1 MAENF
6 ERAANARKKKLPS
19 MDCLIRQGN
28 DILEKRKKRRKPIH
42 YEYSTDPK
50 TGQRSCKNTY
60 NPKYYNR
67 DDTASSSRSKN
78 LEEHSDN
85 IFQEQEPP
93 EVSLLD
99 RESDMDVT
107 TNAVED
113 VTMNDILEEAKGLL
127 CNWKCGG
134 QQKKRT
140 WHERQNSLYESWEEV
155 RSSLIEVLLQTKFSI
170 GIFDELLCE
179 SCKDA
184 MAVIGCQDCIS
195 HRYVCGDCD
204 EENHK
209 NHPFHD
215 RDAILNGFHEPIPP
229 TASINSKLEWITV
242 ERSLP
247 FGDVICPTCLFPCNI
262 LYDEKGMGC
271 IAVTLK
277 GRFDISHTKYEC
289 KQCDNVISSTSPHV
303 LIQLG
308 FWPGTI
314 RDMTYVFHQDLFHFW
329 DNLQKIVPGISQNSF
344 VKSLEMFSIQ
354 KGRMGTINSKTFG
367 SSFREW
373 KYCQYELNKLRHINW
388 MECPACEQQQHSVHM
403 DGNMKLYRYKS
414 AGMKRDCYYGDA
426 FIASNEKVQ
435 HHLCKIYK
443 KGKEKVTDDS
453 KCGDSIWHA
462 AGNTLKKKKIV
473 DETGLEIAGCRHSVA
488 QHAVSMN
495 TEKCMAMHIICK
507 RNITFVVQHNS
518 SGMMSS
524 ASIGLG
530 CVIWGGRWQDG
541 ASATTG
547 EEVEQIN
554 SHFSRLG
561 CTTKHMLP
569 EGREELLTEHAL
581 EWNKRKITK
590 LSSIL
595 AKRYTKAKDKTA
607 IMQKEL
613 ESMSEKL
620 ECDPTTLQKW
630 KEDIFD
636 AAKLDEKS
644 RNKRYSITPEEMK
657 YICHLLTLD
666 VLTPK
671 EKALFDV
678 AEKIYKEKS
687 KQFQPKICR
696 NYSFGEGVL
705 KNKSLEYLRYNMEFH
720 HNAISHLAFNI
731 AKLADEPLSNIEEIL
746 NGKFPWNSRNEP
758 VDELPL
764 VTRRSVVDKLMEIQ
778 RFQEEIEVTKKE
790 MFQYLEYYTKKCL
803 PALYSELAKLENLL
817 QGKSRSQCGGEQ
829 PVLAVES
836 AVCVAKTYST
846 SSVKRTIVRGKLAL

>member
-414 AGMKRDCYYGDA
+414 AGIRKRDCYYGDA

-488 QHAVSMN
+488 QHAVSMKHGEVYGYAHYMQKEYYLRR
-495 TEKCMAMHIICK
+495 TTQFFWYDVICK
-507 RNITFVVQHNS
+507 YWPWLCKNDVTTSQKMKPALSVMHAKAHAWYCQ
-518 SGMMSS
+518 
-524 ASIGLG
+524 
-530 CVIWGGRWQDG
+530 VIWGGRWQDG

-731 AKLADEPLSNIEEIL
+731 AKLAGGST
-746 NGKFPWNSRNEP
+746 FNSYIFS
-758 VDELPL
+758 VSSFI
-764 VTRRSVVDKLMEIQ
+764 SVVTFKAN
-778 RFQEEIEVTKKE
+778 V
-790 MFQYLEYYTKKCL
+790 
-803 PALYSELAKLENLL
+803 
-817 QGKSRSQCGGEQ
+817 
-829 PVLAVES
+829 
-836 AVCVAKTYST
+836 
-846 SSVKRTIVRGKLAL
+846 SVRVKHP